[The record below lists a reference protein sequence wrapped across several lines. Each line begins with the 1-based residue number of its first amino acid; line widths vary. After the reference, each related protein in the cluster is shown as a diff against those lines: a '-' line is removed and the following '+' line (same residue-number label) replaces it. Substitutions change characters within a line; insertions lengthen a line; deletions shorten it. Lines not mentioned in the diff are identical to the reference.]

1 MNFRSPLS
9 LLKYQLSA
17 IFILIAITNGISQTL
32 QTYFPETNDEVT
44 MFKRTGDT
52 LFVLGEFTTI
62 DSIPRNYLCAV
73 EISTGNVLPWNPN
86 PDFQPDYM
94 EISNNRLIVAGFFSN
109 ISGVSVQNIAVYT
122 LPSLQLLSVSYAPN
136 EYIFSKG
143 FSIFSNYLYYRGF
156 APHMPYQYISRYDL
170 NLLAPD
176 TLFRIPANDID
187 YTTLLADS
195 DYVYVAGDFN
205 DPGGINNLE
214 GVCRYNIAN
223 QQIDTTWTPNTINSL
238 SIWSYALGKYNNHIY
253 LGGSFSTFGGVNR
266 KGIVEIDMNGN
277 VTSKNF
283 YLSNDQVHAIAFQGN
298 TIWIGTNSANIGGAF
313 HPRVSQVDINTGL
326 STCWY
331 PASTGQI
338 SGLLSVNAINVYED
352 TVFLAGSIPSVN
364 SRYLSMFTGNPS
376 YINIGPDL
384 QICPA
389 APFTLNAAQG
399 IFNSF
404 YWNTG
409 ASTPSITST
418 QPGLFWVTANDT
430 NGCAATDSVLVDF
443 CTAIPTQTQPEFV
456 QFLSAHSKELHV
468 NLLTSLQPEATSFN
482 IYSIEGRLVKT
493 GLLAEGQ
500 NIVSLPEL
508 SNGLYICKVM
518 QKENIVVFRFFIGQ

>member
-1 MNFRSPLS
+1 MNFPSPLS

-17 IFILIAITNGISQTL
+17 LFFLIAITNGISQTL
-32 QTYFPETNDEVT
+32 QTYFPETNDKVT
-44 MFKRTGDT
+44 FLKRTGDT

-73 EISTGNVLPWNPN
+73 EISTGNVLPWDPNPN
-86 PDFQPDYM
+86 FEPKFM
-94 EISNNRLIVAGFFSN
+94 EISNNRLIIAGPFSN
-109 ISGVSVQNIAVYT
+109 ISGVIVQRLAVYT

-136 EYIFSKG
+136 ENFFSQG
-143 FSIFSNYLYYRGF
+143 FSIFSNYLYYTGY
-156 APHMPYQYISRYDL
+156 ASHIPYEYISRFDL

-176 TLFRIPANDID
+176 TLFRIPANFNS
-187 YTTLLADS
+187 YVTLLADS
-195 DYVYVAGDFN
+195 DYVYVAGDLN
-205 DPGGINNLE
+205 NPGGINNLE
-214 GVCRYNIAN
+214 GVCRYSIAN
-223 QQIDTTWTPNTINSL
+223 QQIDTTWTPNIINSL
-238 SIWSYALGKYNNHIY
+238 SPWTYALGKYNNHIY
-253 LGGSFSTFGGVNR
+253 LGGSFSTFGGLNR
-266 KGIVEIDMNGN
+266 NGIVEIDMNGN
-277 VTSKNF
+277 VTNKNF
-283 YLSNDQVHAIAFQGN
+283 LLSNSQVHAIAFQGN

-313 HPRVSQVDINTGL
+313 HPRVSQVDINTGY

-338 SGLLSVNAINVYED
+338 SGQTYVSAIEVNQD
-352 TVFLAGSIPSVN
+352 TVFLGAPILVVN
-364 SRYLSMFTGNPS
+364 ARHLSMFTGNPS
-376 YINIGPDL
+376 YINIGPDQ

-404 YWNTG
+404 IWNTG

-430 NGCAATDSVLVDF
+430 NGCAATDSVMVDF

-456 QFLSAHSKELHV
+456 QFLSAQAKELHL
-468 NLLTSLQPEATSFN
+468 NLLTLSQLDATSFN
-482 IYSIEGRLVKT
+482 IYSIDGRLVKE
-493 GLLAEGQ
+493 GLLTEGQ

-508 SNGLYICKVM
+508 SNGLFICKVN
-518 QKENIVVFRFFIGQ
+518 QKENTAVFRFFIGQ